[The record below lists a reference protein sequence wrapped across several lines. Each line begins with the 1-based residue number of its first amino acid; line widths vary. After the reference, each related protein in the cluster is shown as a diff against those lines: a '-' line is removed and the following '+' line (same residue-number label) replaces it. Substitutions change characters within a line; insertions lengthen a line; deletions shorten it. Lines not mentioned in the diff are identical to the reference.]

1 MKAQKLIWGL
11 IIIGLFFNS
20 CSKDDGDIE
29 VVEVEETTPQ
39 YPMKSLI
46 ESGHMQVNYQKI
58 NSPSTFEM
66 GYKFKTFKSGKITA
80 LGIRVPNN
88 ETYRVT
94 LWNVETETILAT
106 AMVTS
111 SSGLLSF
118 EDIEPI
124 VIDSGTPYF
133 VSVNTNDY
141 YQFTNAGNDLFPIE
155 MGDVLI
161 SGYGSNFGA
170 SQTLPSTFSEVSYLG
185 MVDIKFISNN

>member
-11 IIIGLFFNS
+11 IIIGIFFNS
-20 CSKDDGDIE
+20 CSKDDDEIE
-29 VVEVEETTPQ
+29 VVEATSQ

-46 ESGHMQVNYQKI
+46 ESGHMQVNYQKV

-88 ETYRVT
+88 ETYRAT
-94 LWNVETETILAT
+94 LWNVETEAILAT
-106 AMVTS
+106 VMVVS

-124 VIDSGTPYF
+124 TIDSGTTYF

-141 YQFTNAGNDLFPIE
+141 YQFTNAGNNLFPIE

-161 SGYGSNFGA
+161 SGYGSNYGT
-170 SQTLPSTFSEVSYLG
+170 SQTLPTTFSETSYLG
-185 MVDIKFISNN
+185 MVDIKFVANN

>member
-11 IIIGLFFNS
+11 IFIGILFNS
-20 CSKDDGDIE
+20 CSKDDEIE
-29 VVEVEETTPQ
+29 VIEVEEATPQ

-46 ESGHMQVNYQKI
+46 ESGHMQVNYQKV

-66 GYKFKTFKSGKITA
+66 GYKFKTFKNGKITA
-80 LGIRVPNN
+80 LGLRIPNN

-94 LWNVETETILAT
+94 LWNVETETVLAT
-106 AMVTS
+106 AMVNS
-111 SSGLLSF
+111 SSGLISF

-124 VIDSGTPYF
+124 TIASGTTYF

-141 YQFTNAGNDLFPIE
+141 YQFTNAGNDLFPTE

-161 SGYGSNFGA
+161 SGYGSNFGT
-170 SQTLPSTFSEVSYLG
+170 SQTLPTTFSETSYLG
-185 MVDIKFISNN
+185 MVDIKFVANN

>member
-11 IIIGLFFNS
+11 IFIGILFNS
-20 CSKDDGDIE
+20 CSKDDEIDVI
-29 VVEVEETTPQ
+29 EVEEATPQ

-46 ESGHMQVNYQKI
+46 ESGHMQVNYQKV

-66 GYKFKTFKSGKITA
+66 GYKFKTFKNGKITA
-80 LGIRVPNN
+80 LGLRIPNN

-106 AMVTS
+106 AMVNS
-111 SSGLLSF
+111 SSGLISF

-124 VIDSGTPYF
+124 TIASGTAYF

-141 YQFTNAGNDLFPIE
+141 YQFTNAGNDLFPTE

-161 SGYGSNFGA
+161 SGYGSNFGT
-170 SQTLPSTFSEVSYLG
+170 SQTLPTTFSETSYLG
-185 MVDIKFISNN
+185 MVDIKFVANN

>member
-11 IIIGLFFNS
+11 IIIGIFFNS
-20 CSKDDGDIE
+20 CSKNDDEIE
-29 VVEVEETTPQ
+29 VIEATPQ

-46 ESGHMQVNYQKI
+46 ESGHMQVNYQKV
-58 NSPSTFEM
+58 NSPNTFEM

-80 LGIRVPNN
+80 LGTRIPNN

-94 LWNVETETILAT
+94 LWNAETETILAT
-106 AMVTS
+106 AMVVS

-124 VIDSGTPYF
+124 AIDSGTTYF

-141 YQFTNAGNDLFPIE
+141 YQFTNTGNDLFPVE

-161 SGYGSNFGA
+161 SGYGSSYGT
-170 SQTLPSTFSEVSYLG
+170 SQTLPATFSETSYLG
-185 MVDIKFISNN
+185 MVDIKFVANN